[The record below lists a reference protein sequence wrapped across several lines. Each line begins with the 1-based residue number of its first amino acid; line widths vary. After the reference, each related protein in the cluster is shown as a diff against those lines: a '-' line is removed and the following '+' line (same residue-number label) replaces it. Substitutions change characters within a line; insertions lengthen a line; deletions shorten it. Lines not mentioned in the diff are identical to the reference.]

1 MRLQSDQNARAWCY
15 HRPFAGAGRATEL
28 AVCNTLESMDGAPC
42 ARHRRGTPTPY
53 EELILQGGESEG
65 NTTQSSSDAPSMP
78 SSFVNVAEQRT
89 MARPMAP
96 IQSSFSFSVS
106 AHIK

>member
-1 MRLQSDQNARAWCY
+1 MAIAYSLCRLRCSKN
-15 HRPFAGAGRATEL
+15 AGA
-28 AVCNTLESMDGAPC
+28 TLDSHTSHETRTPNAIAAAPP
-42 ARHRRGTPTPY
+42 TTPY

-106 AHIK
+106 AHMR

>member
-1 MRLQSDQNARAWCY
+1 MRLVVVTLNGNGDRLLSLQAAPKPQKR
-15 HRPFAGAGRATEL
+15 RATLDSHTSHE
-28 AVCNTLESMDGAPC
+28 VQ
-42 ARHRRGTPTPY
+42 RHRRGTDDAVPKNSY
-53 EELILQGGESEG
+53 YRGESEG
-65 NTTQSSSDAPSMP
+65 NTAQSSSDAPSMP
-78 SSFVNVAEQRT
+78 SSLVNVAEQRT